1 MSNCYNHLLQ
11 CTFSHSD
18 MLNSSHL
25 LICSLTFTNSFIQA
39 YCIMFEL
46 RSCVVTWLSS
56 WHIRITSIAFF
67 RRTLRSTSHIENIFR
82 VTWLTN
88 TADADP
94 KFVRKR
100 VWGRKEGI
108 KAKKKIESF
117 ACLFRQ
123 TLFIRLPPSLV
134 PSVRRKKA
142 RWSECSELGKLRIF
156 ISYGTCF

>member
-1 MSNCYNHLLQ
+1 
-11 CTFSHSD
+11 

-67 RRTLRSTSHIENIFR
+67 RRTLGTRLGSKNKPYWKYIFR

-88 TADADP
+88 TANADP

-108 KAKKKIESF
+108 EAKKKKSKVLHVYSDKHYSYDYLRVLF
-117 ACLFRQ
+117 LACDGK
-123 TLFIRLPPSLV
+123 
-134 PSVRRKKA
+134 RRGDPNVLNSA
-142 RWSECSELGKLRIF
+142 WRVGKLRIF